1 MLQVQNLTLIHQKDL
16 RTIVQDFSFSLQP
29 GDRAVIIGEEGNGK
43 STLLKWIYD
52 PALVED
58 YVSGAD
64 GGAAARAGR
73 RVLNGLL
80 LGYLPQELTA
90 AEKALTVY
98 EFYCESLAFF
108 DQTPRELA
116 AIAAQLGLPSDFF
129 YFDQPVRLL
138 SGGEK
143 VKMQMAR
150 ILMEKPDVLLL
161 DEPSNDIDIET
172 LEWLERFINQA
183 VQPVLFV
190 SHDEM
195 LIERTANVVIH
206 LEKLERGR
214 SVRHTVVRQP
224 YREYIQQRQ
233 DTIDRKTALAANE
246 EREYRKQMERFYHIQ
261 QQVEHQQAVISRQDP
276 GGARLLKKKMHA
288 IKSQERRFEREQ
300 ENRTEVPHTELA
312 IMVSF
317 DESISLPAGKRVLE
331 YELPQLTVADGDDG
345 CGAAAGGTAGTRSW
359 GDSASDST
367 NTIGGGTSC
376 AGPSPRLLA
385 SGIALRV
392 MGGEKVCIVGRN
404 GCGKSTLM
412 KLIASEMLS
421 RTDLKVCY
429 MPQNYEDQLD
439 LSQSPLEW
447 LSITGDKDETTQIRT
462 YLGSMRYTPDE
473 MFHPMS
479 ELSGGQKAKILF
491 LKMILSGAN
500 VLLLD
505 EPTRNFSPLSNPVIR
520 RVLKDFGGSI
530 ISISHDRKYIEEVV
544 DTVYELTPEGL
555 MKK

>member
-29 GDRAVIIGEEGNGK
+29 RDRAVIIGEEGNGK
-43 STLLKWIYD
+43 STLLKWVYD
-52 PALVED
+52 PALVEE

-64 GGAAARAGR
+64 GDAAARAGS

-90 AEKALTVY
+90 TEKALTVY
-98 EFYCESLAFF
+98 EFYCERPTFF
-108 DQTPRELA
+108 DQSPRELA
-116 AIAAQLGLPSDFF
+116 AISAQLGLPSDFF

-143 VKMQMAR
+143 VKMQIAR

-183 VQPVLFV
+183 AQPVLFV

-317 DESISLPAGKRVLE
+317 DESITLPAGKRVLD
-331 YELPQLTVADGDDG
+331 YKLNHLTVVDGS
-345 CGAAAGGTAGTRSW
+345 AAAGPA
-359 GDSASDST
+359 
-367 NTIGGGTSC
+367 
-376 AGPSPRLLA
+376 PSPRLLA
-385 SGIALRV
+385 SDIALQV

-412 KLIASEMLS
+412 KLIAAEMLP

-429 MPQNYEDQLD
+429 MPQDYEDQLD

-447 LSITGDKDETTQIRT
+447 LSITGDKEETTQIRT

-520 RVLKDFGGSI
+520 RVLKNFGGSI
-530 ISISHDRKYIEEVV
+530 ISISHDRKYIDEVM

-555 MKK
+555 VKR